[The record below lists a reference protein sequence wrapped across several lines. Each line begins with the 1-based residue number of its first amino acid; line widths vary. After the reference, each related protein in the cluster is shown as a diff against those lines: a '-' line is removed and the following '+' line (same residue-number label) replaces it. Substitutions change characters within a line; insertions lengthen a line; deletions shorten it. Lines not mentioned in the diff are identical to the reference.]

1 MAMPVQIDVRR
12 RELAGFLRSRRE
24 RITPDQVGLPQ
35 AGRRRTPGLRREE
48 VAQLAGVGVTWYTW
62 LEQGRDINVSEQ
74 VLEAIAGT
82 LRLDPYERTHLFTLA
97 GAPEPPREKECRAIP
112 PGVHK
117 MLAKLDPLPAI
128 VANARTDIL
137 AYNKSYDLLVDVSS
151 LPVEERNATVQVFTN
166 PEWQRRMPDWEE
178 RADQLVGQLRG
189 VMAEHVAEP
198 AWKSLIKRLR
208 RESPAFDERWQRHE
222 VRPMR
227 NLTKRFLLD
236 TVGVLNFEYTY
247 LWLGQRS
254 ELRMTTYTPADD
266 ETAAKLES
274 LFSDGT
280 HFGSGTP
287 RTSLPL

>member
-1 MAMPVQIDVRR
+1 MATSTQLAVQADTAETRR

-24 RITPDQVGLPQ
+24 RITPEQVGLPH

-74 VLEAIAGT
+74 VLEAIART
-82 LRLDPYERTHLFTLA
+82 LRLDPHERAHLFTLT

-117 MLAKLDPLPAI
+117 MLAKLDPLPA
-128 VANARTDIL
+128 VVVNALTDIL
-137 AYNKSYDLLVDVSS
+137 AYNRGYDAMMDVES
-151 LPVEERNATVQVFTN
+151 LPPEERNATLQVFTN
-166 PEWQRRMPDWEE
+166 PDWQRRLPDWAE

-189 VMAEHVAEP
+189 AMAKHVGEP
-198 AWKSLIKRLR
+198 AWKSLVKRLR
-208 RESPAFDERWQRHE
+208 RESPEFDERWRRHE

-227 NLTKRFLLD
+227 NLTKRFQHPQL
-236 TVGVLNFEYTY
+236 GMLNFEYTY

-254 ELRMTTYTPADD
+254 GLRMTTYTPADA
-266 ETAAKLES
+266 ETSSKLPM
-274 LFSDGT
+274 L
-280 HFGSGTP
+280 
-287 RTSLPL
+287 L